1 MNEIE
6 YNEQNEIECYN
17 QIFQRKYVK
26 VDENKVEVWV

>member
-1 MNEIE
+1 MNEFE

-17 QIFQRKYVK
+17 QIVQRKDLK